1 MNTTTVQLLAAALER
16 CSRTLEWYSV
26 NADGNTPQNPDADDV
41 EGITL
46 AKQALAQYESEAAVQ
61 PAKLDSNES
70 AGQLTDWRVLYRNEG
85 DDENNVMCFQAEDA
99 AHALEQ
105 FDECKGEGEVAVG
118 ALCEP
123 CFQILPDSQGGHVY
137 NSDEGT
143 WITVNNVSL
152 HLRVRDDEVAVD
164 LLPLGRED
172 DAAIASADAGFS
184 LTALNALL
192 DHDDTHGAIRD
203 YCSVLSKGA
212 IEAHLAEIDD
222 EGIAQNIRDAL
233 TDQLA

>member
-16 CSRTLEWYSV
+16 CSRTLEWHSV
-26 NADGNTPQNPDADDV
+26 NADGNTPQNPDVDDV
-41 EGITL
+41 ESITL
-46 AKQALAQYESEAAVQ
+46 AKEALAKYQSEAAVQ
-61 PAKLDSNES
+61 SSKQDGNDST
-70 AGQLTDWRVLYRNEG
+70 GQLSDWRVLYRIEG
-85 DDENNVMCFQAEDA
+85 EDENNVMCFQAEDA

-123 CFQILPDSQGGHVY
+123 CFQVLPDTQGGHVY

-143 WITVNNVSL
+143 WITVKNVSL

-164 LLPLGRED
+164 LLPLGREE
-172 DAAIASADAGFS
+172 DAAISSADAGFA

-192 DHDDTHGAIRD
+192 DQDDTHVAIRD
-203 YCSVLSKGA
+203 YCSVLSKGV
-212 IEAHLAEIDD
+212 IKAHVAEIDD

-233 TDQLA
+233 ADQLA